1 MKNLI
6 LMSTFIIVYFIFI
19 KKKLFS
25 CLFISRIGVNVRV
38 EIFRR
43 RGVGWC
49 RTQQGNGQTNEIQ
62 RYRGARINERPK
74 GFGVLF
80 YDQVIVYFNLLE
92 QCELEKNISM
102 KLTQWG
108 SDLNYNHVS
117 YFYHL
122 AHIVNLLKNQTYYF
136 FI

>member
-6 LMSTFIIVYFIFI
+6 LMSKFIIVYFIFI
-19 KKKLFS
+19 KKTIFLSVYLPNRGERTGGNIPEKEG
-25 CLFISRIGVNVRV
+25 GVVQNS
-38 EIFRR
+38 
-43 RGVGWC
+43 VGEW
-49 RTQQGNGQTNEIQ
+49 TNERNIEIQ
-62 RYRGARINERPK
+62 RGQNKRKTQGIRGPI
-74 GFGVLF
+74 